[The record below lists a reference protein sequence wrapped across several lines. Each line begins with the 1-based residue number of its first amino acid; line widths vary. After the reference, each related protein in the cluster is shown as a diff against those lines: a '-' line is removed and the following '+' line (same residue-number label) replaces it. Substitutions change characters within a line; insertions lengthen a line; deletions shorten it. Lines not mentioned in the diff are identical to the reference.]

1 LAAILDGSSP
11 VPERYGPATRIIN
24 PEPWLIAPPP
34 RLMGAGDTM
43 PRPCDPVETVPAG
56 VSAALEFS
64 VDDSG
69 VIRQ

>member
-1 LAAILDGSSP
+1 
-11 VPERYGPATRIIN
+11 
-24 PEPWLIAPPP
+24 
-34 RLMGAGDTM
+34 MGAGDTM